1 MGGALYG
8 FRVIRVEPGSPL
20 EEAGLQS
27 YLDFLL
33 SANGVRLVSE
43 DRLAAIVSKS
53 VDCPVLLRVF
63 NVLTRKTREATV
75 VPRQWG
81 GPGLLGGSVRFEEWS
96 GEEDLG
102 VRVLGTQPNSPAAV
116 CGLQP
121 DCDFILGSEEVTITC
136 ADQLSAL
143 ALKSEGSLPLYVFN
157 AEQRIVRRVVLTLL
171 ADSPLGLDVG
181 QGALHSLERV
191 LSRNLSSSQPTESM
205 KEKAKVEPSNSAS
218 LSALF
223 KDANTL
229 EEEIVMTQSEA
240 PSKSPSAIPSDIEVP
255 ASKPPPAMPSDLDVP
270 ASKPPPAKL
279 SDVEVPVAKPESQ
292 RAARPKVDYVPA
304 RVPLQLPALKDPFQT
319 AS

>member
-8 FRVIRVEPGSPL
+8 FRVIRVEQGSPL

-27 YLDFLL
+27 YLDLLL

-63 NVLTRKTREATV
+63 NVLTRKTRDATV

-102 VRVLGTQPNSPAAV
+102 VRVLGTQPNSPAAA

-121 DCDFILGSEEVTITC
+121 DYDFILGSEEVTING

-143 ALKSEGSLPLYVFN
+143 ALKSEGSLTLYVFN
-157 AEQRIVRRVVLTLL
+157 AEQRTVRRVCLALT
-171 ADSPLGLDVG
+171 AGSPLGLDVG
-181 QGALHSLERV
+181 QGALHAIERV
-191 LSRNLSSSQPTESM
+191 LARNLPSSTLSESP
-205 KEKAKVEPSNSAS
+205 KEKVKVEPANSAS

-223 KDANTL
+223 KDDSPL
-229 EEEIVMTQSEA
+229 EEAIAMPETQSEE
-240 PSKSPSAIPSDIEVP
+240 P
-255 ASKPPPAMPSDLDVP
+255 SKPPPPKPSDLEAP
-270 ASKPPPAKL
+270 T
-279 SDVEVPVAKPESQ
+279 AKPEPP
-292 RAARPKVDYVPA
+292 RAVRPKVDYVPA

-319 AS
+319 TS